1 MGVLS
6 GVALLNRAYEV
17 MLSAFD
23 LTEDKDRVIAAMRI
37 IADKT
42 GINGMLGGQSVDVE
56 NDGKPLEHKTL
67 TPLLINAVVLALN
80 IALNLVFRSGQS
92 CGLIARTTAVSL
104 TVGGVIALVC
114 FFRDTRGSLRTG
126 KLLKNLAAAVLTG
139 AAMWGCETLLY
150 RPELSKLL
158 TLLEFCALGLI
169 GIGLYAGICWLLR
182 EREALQTI
190 VQKFRKR
197 A

>member
-56 NDGKPLEHKTL
+56 NDGKPLEHKML
-67 TPLLINAVVLALN
+67 DYIYK
-80 IALNLVFRSGQS
+80 
-92 CGLIARTTAVSL
+92 
-104 TVGGVIALVC
+104 
-114 FFRDTRGSLRTG
+114 TR
-126 KLLKNLAAAVLTG
+126 
-139 AAMWGCETLLY
+139 
-150 RPELSKLL
+150 PPH
-158 TLLEFCALGLI
+158 
-169 GIGLYAGICWLLR
+169 
-182 EREALQTI
+182 
-190 VQKFRKR
+190 
-197 A
+197 